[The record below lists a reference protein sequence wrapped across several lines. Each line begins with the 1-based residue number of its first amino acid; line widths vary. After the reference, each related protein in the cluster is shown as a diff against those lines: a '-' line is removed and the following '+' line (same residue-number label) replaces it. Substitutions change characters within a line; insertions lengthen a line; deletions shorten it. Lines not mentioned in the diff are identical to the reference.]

1 MTGLLFGEHQL
12 AVGEDVQ
19 HPAAAQAQLY
29 LFNSGLLFQLAFQAP
44 GLTANVSSKE
54 TALDVNFHNSP
65 PFAIRCWIRSS
76 SYVIVSEDA
85 PILTRV
91 RVERPRAWFARN
103 ARSLDWRSGWQK
115 G

>member
-44 GLTANVSSKE
+44 GLTANVGSNE
-54 TALDVNFHNSP
+54 TALDLDSHQSP
-65 PFAIRCWIRSS
+65 PHPFDARGSD
-76 SYVIVSEDA
+76 IV
-85 PILTRV
+85 
-91 RVERPRAWFARN
+91 VEKV
-103 ARSLDWRSGWQK
+103 SGQ
-115 G
+115 